1 VLGVSTDTVFV
12 HRAWINTPR
21 ENDGVGELN
30 FPLASDPTLQVSRDY
45 CHENMPTIAE
55 WRDAYAER
63 GLRVVAIHLPR
74 EEADTDVARVRDDVT
89 RMQITEP
96 CGVDN
101 TVAVADAFDNRY
113 VPAYFL
119 FDREGLLRSRSAG
132 DAGLGLL
139 KGALARQFG
148 ET

>member
-1 VLGVSTDTVFV
+1 MPLRLGTPMPSLAGATE
-12 HRAWINTPR
+12 WINGEPKWD
-21 ENDGVGELN
+21 ELGGVPVLVH
-30 FPLASDPTLQVSRDY
+30 FWAVS
-45 CHENMPTIAE
+45 CHICHDNMPTIVE
-55 WRDAYAER
+55 WRDAYAAR

-74 EEADTDVARVRDDVT
+74 EEADTDVARIRDDVA
-89 RMQITEP
+89 RMKISEP

-101 TVAVADAFDNRY
+101 NVAVADAFDNRF

-119 FDREGLLRSRSAG
+119 FDRDGLLRSRSAG

>member
-1 VLGVSTDTVFV
+1 MSLRLGTPMPSLRGATEWITGEPKWDELAGTPVLVHFWAVSC
-12 HRAWINTPR
+12 H
-21 ENDGVGELN
+21 L
-30 FPLASDPTLQVSRDY
+30 

-55 WRDAYAER
+55 WRDPYAER

-74 EEADTDVARVRDDVT
+74 QEADTDVARVRDEVA

-101 TVAVADAFDNRY
+101 TVADAFDNRY

>member
-1 VLGVSTDTVFV
+1 MPSLAGATEWLNGEPKAEDLAGAPVLV
-12 HRAWINTPR
+12 HFWS
-21 ENDGVGELN
+21 L
-30 FPLASDPTLQVSRDY
+30 S
-45 CHENMPTIAE
+45 CHICHDNMPAIAE
-55 WRDAYAER
+55 WRDAYAAR

-74 EEADTDVARVRDDVT
+74 EDAETDVARVREDAA
-89 RMQITEP
+89 RMGITEP
-96 CGVDN
+96 LGIDN
-101 TVAVADAFDNRY
+101 AVAVADAFDNRF

-119 FDREGLLRSRSAG
+119 FDREGHLRSRSAG

>member
-1 VLGVSTDTVFV
+1 MPLRLGTPMPSLAGVTE
-12 HRAWINTPR
+12 WINGEPR
-21 ENDGVGELN
+21 GDELKGAPVLVH
-30 FPLASDPTLQVSRDY
+30 FWAVSCHI
-45 CHENMPTIAE
+45 CHENMPTIVE
-55 WRDAYAER
+55 WRDAYAAR

-74 EEADTDVARVRDDVT
+74 EEADTDVARIREDAE
-89 RMQITEP
+89 RMKLTEP
-96 CGVDN
+96 VGVDN
-101 TVAVADAFDNRY
+101 AVAVADAFDNRY